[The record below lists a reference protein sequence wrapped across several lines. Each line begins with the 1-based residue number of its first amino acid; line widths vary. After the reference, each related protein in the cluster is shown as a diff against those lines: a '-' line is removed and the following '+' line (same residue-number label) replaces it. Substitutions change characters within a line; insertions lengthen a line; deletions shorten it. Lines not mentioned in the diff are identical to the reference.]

1 MTVTATYPY
10 EIDLLGIVVASGTLE
25 SETTERVE

>member
-1 MTVTATYPY
+1 VKAQYQY
-10 EIDLLGIVVASGTLE
+10 SIDLLGFVVKSGWLT